1 MKARAALFF
10 IAAALGGAAYAQE
23 SPSEVTDGEIARYKA
38 TAQKG
43 CRDAGMSRG
52 DPQDR
57 VDTFCN
63 CMLQTLEKSMKR
75 TEWQQ
80 AYFYAFK
87 NEEARENAV
96 LEPHVKQIAVCQS
109 Q

>member
-1 MKARAALFF
+1 MNLRAAVFF
-10 IAAALGGAAYAQE
+10 IAAALAGAAFAQQ

-43 CRDAGMSRG
+43 CRDAGMSSG
-52 DPQDR
+52 DPQER

-63 CMLQTLEKSMKR
+63 CMIQTLEKSMKR

-80 AYFYAFK
+80 AYFHSLK
-87 NEEARENAV
+87 NEEAQENAV
-96 LEPHVKQIAVCQS
+96 LEPHVKQIAACQGR
-109 Q
+109 

>member
-1 MKARAALFF
+1 MRAAVFF
-10 IAAALGGAAYAQE
+10 IAAALAGAAFAQE

-52 DPQDR
+52 DPQER
-57 VDTFCN
+57 VDNFCN
-63 CMLQTLEKSMKR
+63 CMLQALEQSMKR

-80 AYFYAFK
+80 AYFHSLK
-87 NEEARENAV
+87 NEEARESAI
-96 LEPHVKQIAVCQS
+96 LEPHIKQVGACHGK
-109 Q
+109 

>member
-1 MKARAALFF
+1 LKLRAALLF
-10 IAAALGGAAYAQE
+10 AAAAFAGLAFAQE

-43 CRDAGMSRG
+43 CRDAGMARG
-52 DPQDR
+52 DPQER

-63 CMLQTLEKSMKR
+63 CVLKTLEQSMKR

-80 AYFYAFK
+80 AYFYSIK

-96 LEPHVKQIAVCQS
+96 LEPHVKQLAACQV